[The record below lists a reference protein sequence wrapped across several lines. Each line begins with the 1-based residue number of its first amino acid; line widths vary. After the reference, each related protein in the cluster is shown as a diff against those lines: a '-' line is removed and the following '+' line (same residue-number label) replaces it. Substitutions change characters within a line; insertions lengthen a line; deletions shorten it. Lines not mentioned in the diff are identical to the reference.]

1 MRAATNAELALCA
14 HLAALAPG
22 AAPFTLA
29 PEEILDWYDGPVEA
43 VARCTTCGACGWLE
57 LLDWDPRRRLRIYAL
72 AAIRAADV
80 ALYLRDRARGS
91 CDVARARAELEALA
105 ASAAPCERLVA
116 LELPELRVVAVADAE
131 PGLALPAGAWAERI
145 PAPAA
150 SRWFARLGLA
160 EDAPR

>member
-1 MRAATNAELALCA
+1 MNTGLALCS

-22 AAPFTLA
+22 AAPFRLA

-43 VARCTTCGACGWLE
+43 VARCNACGACGWLE

-72 AAIRAADV
+72 AAIRDADV

-105 ASAAPCERLVA
+105 ASAGPCERLVA
-116 LELPELRVVAVADAE
+116 LELPELRVVAAAGAGA
-131 PGLALPAGAWAERI
+131 GLGLPAGAWAERI
-145 PAPAA
+145 PAPADG
-150 SRWFARLGLA
+150 RWFARLGLA
-160 EDAPR
+160 KGAPR